1 MSTSEEWA
9 DVLPVKNLGPGVA
22 VNVRA
27 RLGNLGAPSGVFIES
42 VPTSLGS
49 GDREDLRLNWQAKRE
64 LVWDGAMR
72 FLQNC

>member
-22 VNVRA
+22 VNARA

-42 VPTSLGS
+42 VPTSLGP

-72 FLQNC
+72 VLQNC